1 MEISREALKPVI
13 PNASEESGGWATP
26 IASIDAPPAPPDPS
40 RTLGVTLVQ
49 SFPGRRGESGFTL
62 AGLIV
67 ILTVIAIIA
76 AFTIPDQWSK
86 IMQRDRER
94 QTIFVMKQYA
104 RAIHE
109 WQAKHGGGFPTS
121 LDQMKEARLPRIVRG
136 PTGELLDPLT
146 GKMDWIMIPPGAYTQ
161 QPPTTGPGPGPN
173 PTPTPR
179 PNPTPAPSNGASP
192 FNAAASPKD
201 YKGPF
206 IGVRPPVSG
215 KAMLK
220 IGQAENYEEWFYTV
234 YELNNEIANHIRP
247 SPFK

>member
-1 MEISREALKPVI
+1 MGISK
-13 PNASEESGGWATP
+13 
-26 IASIDAPPAPPDPS
+26 
-40 RTLGVTLVQ
+40 
-49 SFPGRRGESGFTL
+49 RRGESGFTL

-76 AFTIPDQWSK
+76 AFTVPDQWSK
-86 IMQRDRER
+86 ILQRDRER
-94 QTIFVMKQYA
+94 QTIYVMKQYA

-136 PTGELLDPLT
+136 PTGEMLDPLT
-146 GKMDWIMIPPGAYTQ
+146 GKMDWIMVPPGAYTQ
-161 QPPTTGPGPGPN
+161 PTPSGPGPVRTQPTPPPTTSAGG
-173 PTPTPR
+173 T
-179 PNPTPAPSNGASP
+179 SP

-206 IGVRPPVSG
+206 IGVRPPISG

-234 YELNNEIANHIRP
+234 YELNAEIANHIRP